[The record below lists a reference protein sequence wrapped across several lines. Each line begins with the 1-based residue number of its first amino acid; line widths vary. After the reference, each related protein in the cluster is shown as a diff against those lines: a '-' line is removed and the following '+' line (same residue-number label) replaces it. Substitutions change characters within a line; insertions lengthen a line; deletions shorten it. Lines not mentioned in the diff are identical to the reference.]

1 MASIPGGYQP
11 NTRQPA
17 SRRADFDLLRR
28 IARLEIL
35 GGPDAGGTN
44 EVTIGGLAPTDSSE
58 LWVSS
63 AGILY
68 AKMDDEWIP
77 VSSGTGGADE
87 VWVGPTAPAGT
98 NYELW
103 YDSDADAGIPGL
115 SYKHTQGTPASIWSI
130 AHNLGWYPNVTVID
144 SGGSTVEGDT
154 EHLTVNTMRLLF
166 SASFSGVAYLS

>member
-63 AGILY
+63 DNILY
-68 AKMDDEWIP
+68 AKVDDEWVA
-77 VSSGTGGADE
+77 VSSGASSGNE
-87 VWVGPTAPAGT
+87 VYIGPTAPSDP
-98 NYELW
+98 NIELW
-103 YDSDADAGIPGL
+103 FDTDAPPATTPTTMIVAVPYDDWPPADPQADVLYLRI
-115 SYKHTQGTPASIWSI
+115 TP
-130 AHNLGWYPNVTVID
+130 
-144 SGGSTVEGDT
+144 
-154 EHLTVNTMRLLF
+154 
-166 SASFSGVAYLS
+166 